1 MDAIELDKAKR
12 TFCQNQQKANSHK
25 PQERD

>member
-1 MDAIELDKAKR
+1 MDAKELEKAKR
-12 TFCQNQQKANSHK
+12 TFAKTSKKAYSHK